1 MKTTLVKTDSSNN
14 RRKIL
19 SLNEEDMKAFIL
31 LFKNMEEL
39 KDYFSSND
47 EECSFSL
54 ISNNNEDYSLNKFY
68 FSDDLYLDLLEDRS
82 LVSKLLDKCPD
93 IFQGS
98 LGKRMEVSL
107 NEEVPN
113 SIHERNV
120 KALINDL
127 EKGGLKAHSVEVA
140 SVLMEKEM
148 EEKSESKTLKLSI
161 NNK

>member
-1 MKTTLVKTDSSNN
+1 MKTTLIKIDSSNN
-14 RRKIL
+14 SRKIL
-19 SLNEEDMKAFIL
+19 SLSEEDMKAFIL

-39 KDYFSSND
+39 KEYFSLND

-54 ISNNNEDYSLNKFY
+54 VSGNNKNYSFDKFY
-68 FSDDLYLDLLEDRS
+68 FSDDLYLDLLSDKT
-82 LVSKLLDKCPD
+82 LVSKLLNKCPD

-98 LGKRMEVSL
+98 LKERMQVSL
-107 NEEVPN
+107 NEDVPD

-140 SVLMEKEM
+140 NFLIEQEMKEN
-148 EEKSESKTLKLSI
+148 SDSKTLGLSI

>member
-1 MKTTLVKTDSSNN
+1 MKTTLVKIDSSNN

-54 ISNNNEDYSLNKFY
+54 ISNNNGDYSLNKFY

-82 LVSKLLDKCPD
+82 LVSKLLDKCP
-93 IFQGS
+93 IYF
-98 LGKRMEVSL
+98 KEV
-107 NEEVPN
+107 
-113 SIHERNV
+113 
-120 KALINDL
+120 
-127 EKGGLKAHSVEVA
+127 
-140 SVLMEKEM
+140 
-148 EEKSESKTLKLSI
+148 
-161 NNK
+161 

>member
-1 MKTTLVKTDSSNN
+1 MRST
-14 RRKIL
+14 
-19 SLNEEDMKAFIL
+19 
-31 LFKNMEEL
+31 
-39 KDYFSSND
+39 
-47 EECSFSL
+47 
-54 ISNNNEDYSLNKFY
+54 FY
-68 FSDDLYLDLLEDRS
+68 QKKDDLYLDLLEDRS

-98 LGKRMEVSL
+98 LGERMEVSL

-148 EEKSESKTLKLSI
+148 EKKSESKTLRLSI

>member
-1 MKTTLVKTDSSNN
+1 MKTTLVKIDSSNN

-54 ISNNNEDYSLNKFY
+54 ISNNNGDYSLNKFY

-98 LGKRMEVSL
+98 LGERMEVSL

-127 EKGGLKAHSVEVA
+127 EKDGLKAHSVEVA

-148 EEKSESKTLKLSI
+148 EKKSESKTLRLSI

>member
-1 MKTTLVKTDSSNN
+1 
-14 RRKIL
+14 
-19 SLNEEDMKAFIL
+19 
-31 LFKNMEEL
+31 MEEL

-54 ISNNNEDYSLNKFY
+54 ISNDNEEYSLNKFY
-68 FSDDLYLDLLEDRS
+68 FSDDLYLDLLEDKS

-98 LGKRMEVSL
+98 LGKRMKVSL
-107 NEEVPN
+107 NEEVPD
-113 SIHERNV
+113 SIHVRNV

-127 EKGGLKAHSVEVA
+127 EKGGLKAYSIEVA
-140 SVLMEKEM
+140 SVLIEKEK
-148 EEKSESKTLKLSI
+148 EEKSNSKTLGLSI

>member
-1 MKTTLVKTDSSNN
+1 MKTTLVKIDSSNN

-39 KDYFSSND
+39 KNYFSSND

-54 ISNNNEDYSLNKFY
+54 ISNNNGDYSLNKFY

-98 LGKRMEVSL
+98 LGERMEVSL

-120 KALINDL
+120 KALTNDL

-148 EEKSESKTLKLSI
+148 EKKSESKTLRLSI

>member
-1 MKTTLVKTDSSNN
+1 MKTTLVKIDSSNN

-54 ISNNNEDYSLNKFY
+54 ISNNNGDYSLNKFY

-98 LGKRMEVSL
+98 LGERMEVSL

-127 EKGGLKAHSVEVA
+127 EKGGLKVHSVEVA

-148 EEKSESKTLKLSI
+148 EKKSESKTLRLSI

>member
-107 NEEVPN
+107 NEEVPTP
-113 SIHERNV
+113 IHERNV

-127 EKGGLKAHSVEVA
+127 EKGGLKTHSVEVA

-148 EEKSESKTLKLSI
+148 EEKSESKTLRLSI

>member
-1 MKTTLVKTDSSNN
+1 MKTTLVKIDSSNN

-54 ISNNNEDYSLNKFY
+54 ISNDNEDYSLNKFY

-82 LVSKLLDKCPD
+82 LVSRLLDKCPD

-107 NEEVPN
+107 NEEVPA

-127 EKGGLKAHSVEVA
+127 EKGGLKAYSIEVA
-140 SVLMEKEM
+140 SVLMEKEI
-148 EEKSESKTLKLSI
+148 EEKSESKTLRLGI